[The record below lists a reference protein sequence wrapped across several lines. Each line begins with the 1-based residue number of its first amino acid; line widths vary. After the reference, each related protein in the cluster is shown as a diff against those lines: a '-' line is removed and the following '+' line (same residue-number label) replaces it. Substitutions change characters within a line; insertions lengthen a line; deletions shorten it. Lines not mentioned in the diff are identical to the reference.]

1 MAPLGNL
8 EETLLLVGFTVW
20 ILTMMNYG
28 YSLGISISIDMLKT
42 EIDLVE
48 ILMTLYLSA
57 SRLVI

>member
-1 MAPLGNL
+1 
-8 EETLLLVGFTVW
+8 
-20 ILTMMNYG
+20 
-28 YSLGISISIDMLKT
+28 LGISISIDMLKT